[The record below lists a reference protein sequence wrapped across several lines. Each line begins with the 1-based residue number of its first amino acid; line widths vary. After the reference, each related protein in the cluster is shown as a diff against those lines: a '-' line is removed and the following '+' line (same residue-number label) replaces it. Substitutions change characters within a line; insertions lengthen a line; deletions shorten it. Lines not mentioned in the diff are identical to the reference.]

1 MVSSIS
7 LMGALGAGFLSFLS
21 PCVLPLVPPY
31 LCFLAGVSLDDL
43 TRNAETAQSRA
54 VQGRVVAM
62 SFAFVLGFATVFVAL
77 GASASAL
84 GKTVTTH
91 FETLSIIAGVIIL
104 ILGLHFLGVFR
115 IGLLFRE
122 ARFQTSGKPAGFLG
136 AYLVGLAFAF
146 GWTPCVGPVLA
157 AILMVAGIEGS
168 AGRGALLLGAY
179 ALGIGIPFMLASL
192 FSGVFLR
199 LMARL
204 KNYVGTVEKVIGAS
218 LVLTGVLFLTGGMPR
233 IAGWLL
239 QTFPVFGTIG

>member
-7 LMGALGAGFLSFLS
+7 LIGALGAGLLSFLS

-31 LCFLAGVSLDDL
+31 LCFLAGISLDDL
-43 TRNAETAQSRA
+43 THNDEARGWQPDW
-54 VQGRVVAM
+54 RVVAL
-62 SFAFVLGFATVFVAL
+62 SFAFVLGFATVFIAL
-77 GASASAL
+77 GASASFI
-84 GKTVTTH
+84 GKTITAH
-91 FETLSIIAGVIIL
+91 FETLGIIAGVIIV

-122 ARFQTSGKPAGFLG
+122 ARFQAVSKPAGFIG
-136 AYLVGLAFAF
+136 AYIVGLAFAF

-168 AGRGALLLGAY
+168 AARGALLLGAY
-179 ALGIGIPFMLASL
+179 ALGIGIPFLLASL
-192 FSGVFLR
+192 FSGPFMR

-204 KNYVGTVEKVIGAS
+204 RSHMGAIEKVIGS
-218 LVLTGVLFLTGGMPR
+218 GLVLTGVLFLTGGMPR

-239 QTFPVFGTIG
+239 ETFPAFGSIG

>member
-7 LMGALGAGFLSFLS
+7 FIGALGAGLLSFLS

-31 LCFLAGVSLDDL
+31 LCFLAGISLDDL
-43 TRNAETAQSRA
+43 TRDEKAPVWRPNW
-54 VQGRVVAM
+54 RVVALA
-62 SFAFVLGFATVFVAL
+62 FAFVLGFATVFIAL
-77 GASASAL
+77 GASASVL
-84 GKTVTTH
+84 GKVITAY
-91 FETLSIIAGVIIL
+91 FDTLAIIAGAMIIV
-104 ILGLHFLGVFR
+104 LGLHFLGLFR

-122 ARFQTSGKPAGFLG
+122 ARFQAVSRPAGFLG

-157 AILMVAGIEGS
+157 TILMVAGIEAS
-168 AGRGALLLGAY
+168 AARGALLLGAY
-179 ALGIGIPFMLASL
+179 ALGIGIPFLLASL
-192 FSGVFLR
+192 FSGAFMR

-204 KNYVGTVEKVIGAS
+204 RAHMGAIEKVIGGA

-239 QTFPVFGTIG
+239 ETFPTFGSIG

>member
-1 MVSSIS
+1 
-7 LMGALGAGFLSFLS
+7 MGALGAGFLSFLS

-43 TRNAETAQSRA
+43 TWSDAPQSSFPQR
-54 VQGRVVAM
+54 RVVAM
-62 SFAFVLGFATVFVAL
+62 SVAFVLGFATVFVAL
-77 GASASAL
+77 GASASAI
-84 GKTVTTH
+84 GKTVTEH
-91 FETLSIIAGVIIL
+91 FETLGIIAGVIIL

-122 ARFQTSGKPAGFLG
+122 ARFQTARKPAGFLG

-157 AILMVAGIEGS
+157 AILLVAGVEGS
-168 AGRGALLLGAY
+168 AARGALLLGAY
-179 ALGIGIPFMLASL
+179 ALGIGIPFVLASL
-192 FSGVFLR
+192 FSGPFIR
-199 LMARL
+199 LMARWRSHM
-204 KNYVGTVEKVIGAS
+204 GTVEKVIGGS

-239 QTFPVFGTIG
+239 ETFPAFGTIG